1 MTKEKNL
8 ILVGV
13 ISAAHGIKGDVLVKS
28 YTVPV
33 SNIVKLR
40 LIDKNNNPVKLKML
54 RVNSKDLVI
63 CSRPTGCNDRNHA
76 ETLKGIELYCHKEN
90 LPKFLAE
97 EFYFEDLRGLKVI
110 DQSGQ
115 TLGIILN
122 IANYG
127 AGDIIEIKFS
137 NDGREEMFPFT
148 KELFPVIEKDYVV
161 FASSDFRI
169 R

>member
-28 YTVPV
+28 YTDPV

-63 CSRPTGCNDRNHA
+63 CRPTGCNDRNHA

-90 LPKFLAE
+90 LPKLLAE

-148 KELFPVIEKDYVV
+148 KELFPVIAKDYVV

>member
-28 YTVPV
+28 YTDPV
-33 SNIVKLR
+33 SNIVKLQ

-54 RVNSKDLVI
+54 RVNSKGWVI
-63 CSRPTGCNDRNHA
+63 CRPTGCNDRNHA

-90 LPKFLAE
+90 LPKLLAE

-115 TLGIILN
+115 TIGIILN

-161 FASSDFRI
+161 FASSDFLI